1 MITKGLAMK
10 GMSFKTVMGVLA
22 GFAAGLV
29 VSNLPPAFAAP
40 DAAPEDLSNKA
51 FNVAIFEVKQKL
63 TPGEFLGE
71 EFSGSYTQAI
81 TMSDGSQRNI
91 TLTPMMHKGRPV
103 VRLQD
108 NRHTSYM
115 GLNGTT
121 LNGTLLVQLR
131 DMDALRAQLKAE
143 GWPVQ

>member
-1 MITKGLAMK
+1 MK
-10 GMSFKTVMGVLA
+10 VMQFKTLLGVLA

-29 VSNLPPAFAAP
+29 ASNLPPALAA
-40 DAAPEDLSNKA
+40 ANSGPEGLSNKS
-51 FNVAIFEVKQKL
+51 FDVAIFEIKEKL
-63 TPGEFLGE
+63 TPGKFLGT
-71 EFSGSYTQAI
+71 EFSGTYKQTI
-81 TMSDGSQRNI
+81 TMSDGKQRQI
-91 TLTPMMHKGRPV
+91 ELTPMMHKGMQV

-108 NRHTSYM
+108 SGHTTYM

-131 DMDALRAQLKAE
+131 DKDAMNASLKAE